1 MILAFKKILTAI
13 VINSISLS
21 ALAGTCGQENWG
33 EMYWGNNSISAPIVA
48 PNYTVR
54 VDGDEFIVEFASILA
69 GTGDDGWS
77 AITGH
82 TVICDGAAPVVA
94 SGSTLVVSGLES
106 DTAYRCSVAANNAV
120 GIGPIK
126 IFEAVTDPVQGG
138 LPIWLLL
145 EATKQ

>member
-1 MILAFKKILTAI
+1 MTVVLRNLLAALAI
-13 VINSISLS
+13 NGIALP
-21 ALAGTCGQENWG
+21 ALAGTWGQENWG
-33 EMYWGNNSISAPIVA
+33 EMYWGKNAISAPIVA
-48 PNYTVR
+48 PDYTVR

-106 DTAYRCSVAANNAV
+106 DTGYRCSVAANNAV

-126 IFEAVTDPVQGG
+126 TFEAVTDPV
-138 LPIWLLL
+138 
-145 EATKQ
+145 